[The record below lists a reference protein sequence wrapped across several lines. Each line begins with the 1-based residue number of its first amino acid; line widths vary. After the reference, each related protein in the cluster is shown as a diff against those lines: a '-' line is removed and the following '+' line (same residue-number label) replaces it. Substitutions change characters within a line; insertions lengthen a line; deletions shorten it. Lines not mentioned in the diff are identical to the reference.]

1 MDAKTHLNFS
11 LMTEQ
16 NLLTLHANHG
26 KKGCSSIFCI
36 TGNAPYQKTWWIS
49 EIFFNNRYD
58 DSVYSL
64 HFFKWLGVGQTFKNK
79 VESVSRGLGLS
90 NKSDEVSPAAWV
102 CMYDNLTKA
111 HSTYSVVFGGT
122 QTHTVELI
130 SMDMQSQNP
139 NYVQINNIKRA
150 VMSFVCGLR
159 IEMLGH

>member
-1 MDAKTHLNFS
+1 MQIMAKKVVLQFFVLQAMHHIRKHDEYQRYF
-11 LMTEQ
+11 
-16 NLLTLHANHG
+16 LT
-26 KKGCSSIFCI
+26 
-36 TGNAPYQKTWWIS
+36 T
-49 EIFFNNRYD
+49 YD

-90 NKSDEVSPAAWV
+90 NKSEEVSPAACV